1 MADAKNA
8 KTWSST
14 SLGTRLGLAGAAAML
29 GMGVLDS
36 IVDRLVPEPWADRL
50 LMVLYVAGAGA
61 TFFLMRWV
69 TSRRAGR
76 LRQIASAAADFARTG
91 ELKALDFQGGADLVE
106 LESSV
111 SSLARKLREL
121 LGALSTSARLMS
133 DAGVD
138 LTQAAKV
145 QHDTVARQAVSV
157 EQLRVT
163 TEEIR
168 RSSELALS
176 RVQEVLV
183 RADRSESL
191 GRLGDEAI
199 GKSLAGLAEFRAH
212 VEEIGRR
219 INALED
225 LTSQVGE
232 VTRAVEV
239 VAERSNVLAL
249 NAAIEAATAGDRGR
263 GFQVVAQ
270 EIRALA
276 DESLQSTARVR
287 LLLDGIRDAAI
298 TAAGISRAGSSKIQH
313 GLEQMRASA
322 DTMAELTAIGRDTL
336 AAAKDIANAVAQQ
349 NSGINQV
356 VSATRDLAGATEQTV
371 ASAEQA
377 HQSAVVITTLSEGVA
392 EVIKQYKL

>member
-1 MADAKNA
+1 MADAK
-8 KTWSST
+8 TWNSG
-14 SLGTRLGLAGAAAML
+14 SLGTRLGLAGAACMLAMGAL
-29 GMGVLDS
+29 DAVLDS
-36 IVDRLVPEPWADRL
+36 TLSSPWVERALALLYLGGSAGTFLLLRWLV
-50 LMVLYVAGAGA
+50 
-61 TFFLMRWV
+61 
-69 TSRRAGR
+69 SRRSSR
-76 LRQIASAAADFARTG
+76 LRAIASAAADFARTG
-91 ELKALDFQGGADLVE
+91 ELRTLDFQGGADLAE
-106 LESSV
+106 LEGSV
-111 SSLARKLREL
+111 AALARKLREL

-199 GKSLAGLAEFRAH
+199 GKSLSGLAEFRAH

-298 TAAGISRAGSSKIQH
+298 AAASRSREGSSKIQH

>member
-1 MADAKNA
+1 MAPPT
-8 KTWSST
+8 KTTWNSG
-14 SLGTRLGLAGAAAML
+14 SLGTRLGTAGAACVL
-29 GMGVLDS
+29 GLSFLSALLVGTSGYPVLA
-36 IVDRLVPEPWADRL
+36 RQL
-50 LMVLYVAGAGA
+50 LLLGLIPGLG
-61 TFFLMRWV
+61 TFLLI
-69 TSRRAGR
+69 RALTAR
-76 LRQIASAAADFARTG
+76 SSEQLRTIAHAAADFARTG
-91 ELKALDFQGGADLVE
+91 ELRSLELRGGPELEE

-111 SSLARKLREL
+111 GALARKLREL

-133 DAGVD
+133 DAGGD
-138 LTQAAKV
+138 LSQAAAQ
-145 QHDTVARQAVSV
+145 QHETVARQASSV
-157 EQLRVT
+157 EQLRAT

-199 GKSLAGLAEFRAH
+199 SKSLFGLAEFRAH
-212 VEEIGRR
+212 VEEIARH
-219 INALED
+219 IHVLEE

-249 NAAIEAATAGDRGR
+249 NAAIEAATAGERGR
-263 GFQVVAQ
+263 GFQVVAR

-287 LLLDGIRDAAI
+287 LLLDGIRDAAL
-298 TAAGISRAGSSKIQH
+298 AAGSASRAGSNKIQH
-313 GLEQMRASA
+313 GLEQMRASS

-336 AAAKDIANAVAQQ
+336 SAAKDIASAVAQQ
-349 NSGINQV
+349 NAGIHQV
-356 VSATRDLAGATEQTV
+356 VQATRDLSTATDQTV
-371 ASAEQA
+371 SSAEA
-377 HQSAVVITTLSEGVA
+377 
-392 EVIKQYKL
+392 

>member
-1 MADAKNA
+1 M
-8 KTWSST
+8 
-14 SLGTRLGLAGAAAML
+14 LGLGGVTAALAVAIGAPGLARAVVALHLASAAGVFL
-29 GMGVLDS
+29 LLR
-36 IVDRLVPEPWADRL
+36 RLTTAS
-50 LMVLYVAGAGA
+50 A
-61 TFFLMRWV
+61 
-69 TSRRAGR
+69 SR
-76 LRQIASAAADFARTG
+76 LRAIARAAADFARTG
-91 ELKALDFQGGADLVE
+91 ELRSLDLRGGPELEE

-111 SSLARKLREL
+111 AALAHKLREL

-133 DAGVD
+133 DAGTD
-138 LTQAAKV
+138 LSQAAKQ
-145 QHDTVARQAVSV
+145 QHETVARQASSV

-199 GKSLAGLAEFRAH
+199 SKSLSGLAEFRAH

-249 NAAIEAATAGDRGR
+249 NAAIEAATAGERGR
-263 GFQVVAQ
+263 GFQVVAR

-287 LLLDGIRDAAI
+287 QLLDGIRDAAL

-336 AAAKDIANAVAQQ
+336 AAAKDIATAVAQQ
-349 NSGINQV
+349 NAGIQQV
-356 VSATRDLAGATEQTV
+356 VSATRDLSTATDQTV
-371 ASAEQA
+371 ASAEAA
-377 HQSAVVITTLSEGVA
+377 HQSAVVITTLSEGVG

>member
-1 MADAKNA
+1 V
-8 KTWSST
+8 
-14 SLGTRLGLAGAAAML
+14 LGVGVLCAVVATFTDQPGVARWLAGVHLAAAM
-29 GMGVLDS
+29 GTF
-36 IVDRLVPEPWADRL
+36 L
-50 LMVLYVAGAGA
+50 LMRQVASGASA
-61 TFFLMRWV
+61 
-69 TSRRAGR
+69 R
-76 LRQIASAAADFARTG
+76 LRAIAAAAAEFARTG
-91 ELKALDFQGGADLVE
+91 ELKTLDLQGGADLQE
-106 LESSV
+106 LEGSV
-111 SSLARKLREL
+111 AALARKLREL

-138 LTQAAKV
+138 LTQAAKQ
-145 QHDTVARQAVSV
+145 QHDTVARQASSV

-199 GKSLAGLAEFRAH
+199 SKSLSGLAEFRAH

-249 NAAIEAATAGDRGR
+249 NAAIEAATAGERGR
-263 GFQVVAQ
+263 GFQVVAR

-287 LLLDGIRDAAI
+287 LLLDGIREAAI

-336 AAAKDIANAVAQQ
+336 AAAKDIATAVAQQ
-349 NSGINQV
+349 NSGIQQV
-356 VSATRDLAGATEQTV
+356 VGATRDLSATTDQTV
-371 ASAEQA
+371 ASAEAA
-377 HQSAVVITTLSEGVA
+377 HQSAIVITTLSEGVA

>member
-1 MADAKNA
+1 M
-8 KTWSST
+8 
-14 SLGTRLGLAGAAAML
+14 LGLGVVSAVLASFAGAPGVARWLAAVHLAGALGTFLVLRQLTVAA
-29 GMGVLDS
+29 S
-36 IVDRLVPEPWADRL
+36 
-50 LMVLYVAGAGA
+50 
-61 TFFLMRWV
+61 T
-69 TSRRAGR
+69 R
-76 LRQIASAAADFARTG
+76 LRSIAHAASEFARTG
-91 ELKALDFQGGADLVE
+91 ELRTLDLQGSSDVVE
-106 LESSV
+106 LEGAV
-111 SSLARKLREL
+111 AALGRKLREL

-138 LTQAAKV
+138 LTQAAKQ
-145 QHDTVARQAVSV
+145 QHDTVARQASSV

-183 RADRSESL
+183 RADRSEAL

-199 GKSLAGLAEFRAH
+199 SKSLAGLAEFRAH
-212 VEEIGRR
+212 VDEIGRR

-298 TAAGISRAGSSKIQH
+298 AAASRSREGSSKIQH

>member
-1 MADAKNA
+1 LAAARTWNA
-8 KTWSST
+8 G
-14 SLGTRLGLAGAAAML
+14 SLGTRLGLAGAGAVLGLGGVTAAL
-29 GMGVLDS
+29 AVAIGAPGLARAVVALHLASAAGVFLLLR
-36 IVDRLVPEPWADRL
+36 RLTTAS
-50 LMVLYVAGAGA
+50 A
-61 TFFLMRWV
+61 
-69 TSRRAGR
+69 SR
-76 LRQIASAAADFARTG
+76 LRAIARAAADFARTG
-91 ELKALDFQGGADLVE
+91 ELRSLDLRGGPELEE

-111 SSLARKLREL
+111 AALAHKLREL

-133 DAGVD
+133 DAGTD
-138 LTQAAKV
+138 LSQAAKQ
-145 QHDTVARQAVSV
+145 QHETVARQASSV

-199 GKSLAGLAEFRAH
+199 SKSLSGLAEFRAH

-249 NAAIEAATAGDRGR
+249 NAAIEAATAGERGR
-263 GFQVVAQ
+263 GFQVVAR

-287 LLLDGIRDAAI
+287 QLLDGIRDAAL

-336 AAAKDIANAVAQQ
+336 AAAKDIATAVAQQ
-349 NSGINQV
+349 NAGIQQV
-356 VSATRDLAGATEQTV
+356 VSATRDLSTATDQTV
-371 ASAEQA
+371 ASAEAA
-377 HQSAVVITTLSEGVA
+377 HQSAVVITTLSEGVG